1 MDRIARIR
9 QEIERRIN
17 ILTNVYDELMERKDE
32 EMMTYYHGKVIAL
45 EELCPFLDTLSEEPD
60 RPEPYTGKYDEAYLD
75 EKIKKATEHW
85 KGVDVDKMLAEC
97 RGYDEQPDKS
107 LEEAARLEEEIAK
120 YFSGWKNDSE
130 YGQAIIVETSQC
142 VSVEDCKDIARYF
155 YQLGIYPKMPKDFV
169 AARDYANYKES
180 HSLNAYIAFD
190 EGFTKGV
197 KWDQEQMLKGAEEVT
212 VLGHLLGSPMV
223 CCIANGCSDG
233 DKVRILV
240 LKEEEE

>member
-1 MDRIARIR
+1 MDKIARIR
-9 QEIERRIN
+9 REVER
-17 ILTNVYDELMERKDE
+17 LKDE
-32 EMMTYYHGKVIAL
+32 NNNIRCNSNKAYCQGYDDAFVDL
-45 EELCPFLDTLSEEPD
+45 LPFLDTLSE
-60 RPEPYTGKYDEAYLD
+60 
-75 EKIKKATEHW
+75 
-85 KGVDVDKMLAEC
+85 
-97 RGYDEQPDKS
+97 QSSKS

-197 KWDQEQMLKGAEEVT
+197 KWDQEQMLADAVEGEAEELYNDGESQCVVSVGT
-212 VLGHLLGSPMV
+212 YFEP
-223 CCIANGCSDG
+223 G
-233 DKVRILV
+233 DKVYV
-240 LKEEEE
+240 LKAEEE